1 MKGLTK
7 FIPSLEFIS
16 NKLNEATVDTRYK
29 PTDYQNLKE
38 ILKTYD
44 KHEKKNGG
52 FSGAKVYF
60 LYKKE
65 HVTVLKYFNNNY
77 IHNTGHRIIREIYS
91 YIKIN
96 LLFHDKKNIDKSNID
111 FAKLLQHGKIGNSGY
126 YFLMT
131 KLHGNSL
138 YETITSYKNEDT
150 SKNHD
155 KFIWYKKTNIIETI
169 KYILKAYKE
178 LCNIFGENFIHNDLH
193 SKNILV
199 ETNNSKNPLN
209 VFVTKISIIDFD
221 LIDSNIFEDELNIEL
236 PREDYLTKNRVYYDK
251 MSYMKVLKPLVENCY
266 NYRKNNNQFKVS
278 SKKLFNYS
286 NSILNQS
293 NYFDIRFLYL
303 IFVILIELNRK
314 LFVNLVKDIE
324 NNDTQPVLLKSSQSI
339 IDQQK
344 IPINLNNIYDKI
356 MKQVKPR
363 NGKNLKTEFTSNNR
377 TKRNISEKKINKKR
391 SITKKKRVS

>member
-1 MKGLTK
+1 
-7 FIPSLEFIS
+7 
-16 NKLNEATVDTRYK
+16 
-29 PTDYQNLKE
+29 
-38 ILKTYD
+38 
-44 KHEKKNGG
+44 
-52 FSGAKVYF
+52 
-60 LYKKE
+60 
-65 HVTVLKYFNNNY
+65 
-77 IHNTGHRIIREIYS
+77 
-91 YIKIN
+91 
-96 LLFHDKKNIDKSNID
+96 
-111 FAKLLQHGKIGNSGY
+111 
-126 YFLMT
+126 
-131 KLHGNSL
+131 LHGNAL
-138 YETITSYKNEDT
+138 YETISSYKNEDT

-169 KYILKAYKE
+169 KYILKAYKT
-178 LCNIFGENFIHNDLH
+178 LYCIFGEKFIHNDLN

-251 MSYMKVLKPLVENCY
+251 RFYMKVLKPLVENCY
-266 NYRKNNNQFKVS
+266 NYRKNNNQSNVS

-293 NYFDIRFLYL
+293 NYIDIRFLYV

-314 LFVNLVKDIE
+314 LVVNLVKDIE

-339 IDQQK
+339 IDEEK

-363 NGKNLKTEFTSNNR
+363 NGKNLKTEFTSNNH
-377 TKRNISEKKINKKR
+377 TKRNITGKR
-391 SITKKKRVS
+391 NITKKKRVS